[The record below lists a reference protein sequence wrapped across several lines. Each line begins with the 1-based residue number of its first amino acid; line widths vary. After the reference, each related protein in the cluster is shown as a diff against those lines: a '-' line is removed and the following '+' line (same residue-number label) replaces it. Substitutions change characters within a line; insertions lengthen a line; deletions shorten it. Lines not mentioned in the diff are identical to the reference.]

1 MLDALSSN
9 LLLTVGAA
17 AIFVVLVVI
26 AVRVLRR
33 IIFRGQPEVD
43 GT

>member
-1 MLDALSSN
+1 MLDVLISN

-17 AIFVVLVVI
+17 AIFVALVVL

-33 IIFRGQPEVD
+33 IIFRGQPDVD